1 MTKKYRLRILRN
13 LLLTA
18 ILLIP
23 LWRQNGYPLPTME
36 MELHRWERQTLREVS
51 EIIWSMDQTSAYGAK
66 QLAGVNR
73 DSVHI
78 QSPSCHWP
86 VCWPRHGD
94 RATLVALVNLVRY
107 WPEGGINLVSPALLA
122 IDPPRWAERARLTL
136 TLFLEDSEWQET
148 YEMEGERQGEV
159 FFFLLRQKYYT
170 FFSSWA
176 GRRTPLIEH
185 EWEKDAIDAFADTWQ
200 GEEELNRW
208 PWHLEFFDSE
218 GNLLEEQFSKAF
230 PVNGD

>member
-36 MELHRWERQTLREVS
+36 MELHRWERQTLREES
-51 EIIWSMDQTSAYGAK
+51 EIVWSIDQTGSHGPK
-66 QLAGVNR
+66 MLVGVNR
-73 DSVHI
+73 DSIIVRNRNNVY
-78 QSPSCHWP
+78 Q
-86 VCWPRHGD
+86 CWPRHGD
-94 RATLVALVNLVRY
+94 QATLVALIDRIRY
-107 WPEGGINLVSPALLA
+107 WPEDGVNLGSPALLA
-122 IDPPRWAERARLTL
+122 IDPPRGAERARLKL
-136 TLFLEDSEWQET
+136 TLFLEDPAWQET

-159 FFFLLRQKYYT
+159 FFFLLRQKYY
-170 FFSSWA
+170 SSSS
-176 GRRTPLIEH
+176 T
-185 EWEKDAIDAFADTWQ
+185 WEEKAVMRFALAMA
-200 GEEELNRW
+200 GEEALNRW

-218 GNLLEEQFSKAF
+218 GNLLEEQFSEAF

>member
-36 MELHRWERQTLREVS
+36 MELHRWERQTLREES
-51 EIIWSMDQTSAYGAK
+51 EIVWSIDQTGSHGPK
-66 QLAGVNR
+66 MLVGVNR
-73 DSVHI
+73 DSIIVRNRNNVY
-78 QSPSCHWP
+78 Q
-86 VCWPRHGD
+86 CWPRHGD
-94 RATLVALVNLVRY
+94 RAILVALIDRIRY
-107 WPEGGINLVSPALLA
+107 WPEDGVNLGAPALLA
-122 IDPPRWAERARLTL
+122 IAPPRGAERARLTL

-148 YEMEGERQGEV
+148 YKMEGERQGEV
-159 FFFLLRQKYYT
+159 FFFLLREKYYA

-185 EWEKDAIDAFADTWQ
+185 EWEQDAIDAFADTWQ
-200 GEEELNRW
+200 GEEALNRW

-218 GNLLEEQFSKAF
+218 GNLLEEQFSEAF

>member
-36 MELHRWERQTLREVS
+36 MELHRWERRTLREVS

-94 RATLVALVNLVRY
+94 RATLVALIDRIRY
-107 WPEGGINLVSPALLA
+107 WPEDGVNLGSPALLA
-122 IDPPRWAERARLTL
+122 IDPPRGAERARLTL
-136 TLFLEDSEWQET
+136 TLFLEDPAWQET

-159 FFFLLRQKYYT
+159 FFFLLRQKYY
-170 FFSSWA
+170 SSS
-176 GRRTPLIEH
+176 GT
-185 EWEKDAIDAFADTWQ
+185 WEEEAVTGFTSAMT
-200 GEEELNRW
+200 GEEALTRW

-218 GNLLEEQFSKAF
+218 GNLLEEQFSEAF